1 LLNFTVMALL
11 AVPLSLGALWRCGH
25 VTGGLVT
32 DWSFWQRPKLLS
44 QLPMWKVV
52 PFLIFSPWL
61 NILRIVWWMPSILR
75 LTVREW
81 GLLFWWI
88 PSTISLITTIFRFRC
103 SQNKISF
110 CKVNISKNFEGY
122 SVNGKTHNHGNREQE
137 IINLRVKSECKRR
150 YCYWC
155 QLKLSLVFQPRL

>member
-88 PSTISLITTIFRFRC
+88 PSTISLITTILVIDFDVP
-103 SQNKISF
+103 KIRSAF
-110 CKVNISKNFEGY
+110 VRSTLVRISKVIPSMARPTIMATANKKLLTWGWNP
-122 SVNGKTHNHGNREQE
+122 SVRGGTVIDVSWNCR
-137 IINLRVKSECKRR
+137 
-150 YCYWC
+150 
-155 QLKLSLVFQPRL
+155 